1 MVDEETGGGRDIGV
15 DDKEYTGKKQVS
27 KEEEEAK
34 QCVPCV
40 VGLGNG
46 KWAIEDVAGME
57 GATPMGKSRKS
68 GMKATR

>member
-27 KEEEEAK
+27 KEEEKAK

-46 KWAIEDVAGME
+46 K
-57 GATPMGKSRKS
+57 
-68 GMKATR
+68 